1 MSPIS
6 VSAAPLGPHRSLGG
20 VERANA
26 SNIISQMRPE
36 FRNGGISSQVQN
48 AITGYKNAAAT
59 NATNQA
65 LNDDARR
72 KNNEN
77 SNSMQLRTVLKI
89 ADNTAGGDYTT
100 QRKLIRDISGV
111 PQSVKDNFE
120 KDYKTFYQTEKLV
133 RDNKQGALD
142 PLESLTASGITD
154 KKKNYKI
161 NGKLPKQMTTLILP
175 RGTATPGIGCQ
186 HTAQGKAAGKRCG
199 C

>member
-1 MSPIS
+1 MGPTGLWV
-6 VSAAPLGPHRSLGG
+6 VSTTTPTHLTLFLRCGQ
-20 VERANA
+20 
-26 SNIISQMRPE
+26 SNS
-36 FRNGGISSQVQN
+36 NGGISSQVQN

-77 SNSMQLRTVLKI
+77 SNLNAGYNRVLKI

-100 QRKLIRDISGV
+100 QRKLIRDITGV

-133 RDNKQGALD
+133 AWDNKQGAVD
-142 PLESLTASGITD
+142 PWESLTASGITD

-175 RGTATPGIGCQ
+175 RATATPGTGRGLTTQHKEKQLVNVAGC
-186 HTAQGKAAGKRCG
+186 
-199 C
+199 